1 MPKINAGLTVS
12 GNIEGYSIYTL
23 NGKWVLRKAGGF
35 KGNRIKKDPNYEKT
49 RQSNQEFAVCAGV
62 GKHIRRVL
70 HPYLKPMRIAY
81 VHNYLLRLLQSILRL
96 DTIHPP
102 GQRTLFEGM
111 QSPQAK
117 EWIQKFEFDPKHP
130 FNAHFSISYAQRADW
145 VLDVLHVEPIK
156 QYSDLGATR
165 MTLRLLCVGFDGLV
179 HQAATLL
186 ESEEVT
192 IALHEK
198 TASFCLTLPDE
209 KVSHDHYFFLLHAV
223 YEDEAGKPL
232 KSGMKLI

>member
-1 MPKINAGLTVS
+1 
-12 GNIEGYSIYTL
+12 
-23 NGKWVLRKAGGF
+23 
-35 KGNRIKKDPNYEKT
+35 
-49 RQSNQEFAVCAGV
+49 
-62 GKHIRRVL
+62 
-70 HPYLKPMRIAY
+70 MRIAY

-96 DTIHPP
+96 DTTHPP

-130 FNAHFSISYAQRADW
+130 FNAHFSISYAQRADLR
-145 VLDVLHVEPIK
+145 VLDVLGVEPMK
-156 QYSDLGATR
+156 QYSDLGATC

-179 HQAATLL
+179 HQTATLL

-209 KVSHDHYFFLLHAV
+209 TVSHAHCLLLLHAV